1 MAEITET
8 PVEIET
14 PEGRGAVILV
24 CEHASN
30 HIPDAYGGLGLDA
43 AGRLSHAAWDPG
55 ALPLARLLSRAL
67 DAPLVAGRISRL
79 VYDCNRPPEAA
90 DAMPEKTETIEVP
103 GNRGLDA
110 AARAARIKAVY
121 EPFSR
126 ALAELVAARRDGAAL
141 VTVHSFSPTWFGV
154 PRPVELGILHD
165 EDTRLADLML
175 AGAAFLPARQV
186 ARNAPYGPQDGV
198 THTLRRH
205 GLANG
210 LPNVMLEVRQDLL
223 GDAEAQ
229 AQIAR
234 EILTLLRPAL
244 AALGL
249 GEAQDA

>member
-8 PVEIET
+8 PVEIEA
-14 PEGRGAVILV
+14 PDGRGAVILV

-30 HIPDAYGGLGLDA
+30 HIPEAYGGLGLDKA
-43 AGRLSHAAWDPG
+43 ARLSHAAWDPG

-67 DAPLVAGRISRL
+67 DAPLVAGSISRL
-79 VYDCNRPPEAA
+79 VYDCNRPPEAP
-90 DAMPEKTETIEVP
+90 DAMPEKSEMIEVP

-110 AARAARIKAVY
+110 AARAERVRRVC
-121 EPFSR
+121 EPFR
-126 ALAELVAARRDGAAL
+126 EALAGVIAARRGPVAL

-165 EDTRLADLML
+165 VDTRLADLML
-175 AGAAFLPARQV
+175 AGAGTLPARQV

-223 GDAEAQ
+223 SGAAAQ
-229 AQIAR
+229 AQIAQ
-234 EILTLLRPAL
+234 EILALLRPAL